1 MAELFDPD
9 SKPAGPDHKP
19 VAVAKREVL
28 PAQSQQERLLE
39 KVLESGNIEVLE
51 RYIALR
57 KSEEE
62 RQARIRFEEEF
73 SRMRSRLPT
82 ITKSKDVSI
91 QGTKAYSYAPLEQLQ
106 RMCDPIIY
114 EHGFSYSWREEAI
127 PSDGGK
133 RVYMDIFGYGHVR
146 SNSFDVPQLPQIT
159 SRTGNAV
166 TNLVQ
171 TAGMMTTY
179 GQRYTFKAGFG
190 LVIEGEDDDGRVADT
205 ASEDKLRPMLEDM
218 ANQQSPEALMRVYIQ
233 HFKSLANDKP
243 GQSRLLAVKNDLI
256 KRLQP

>member
-1 MAELFDPD
+1 VGDLFD
-9 SKPAGPDHKP
+9 SKPET
-19 VAVAKREVL
+19 AVTIQTE
-28 PAQSQQERLLE
+28 QSQQERLLE

-51 RYIALR
+51 RYIALL

-73 SRMRSRLPT
+73 SRMRGKLPT
-82 ITKSKDVSI
+82 IIKAKDVAI
-91 QGTKAYSYAPLEQLQ
+91 GGQKAYSYAPLEQLQ
-106 RMCDPIIY
+106 RRCDPVIY
-114 EHGFSYSWREEAI
+114 QHGFSYSWREEAI
-127 PSDGGK
+127 SEGK

-159 SRTGNAV
+159 SRSGNAV

-171 TAGMMTTY
+171 TAGMMSTY

-190 LVIEGEDDDGRVADT
+190 LVIEGEDEDGQVADV
-205 ASEDKLRPMLEDM
+205 ASEDKLRPMIEEM
-218 ANQQSPEALMRVYIQ
+218 AEQQSQKALMDVYIR
-233 HFKSLANDKP
+233 HFKSLTNDKP